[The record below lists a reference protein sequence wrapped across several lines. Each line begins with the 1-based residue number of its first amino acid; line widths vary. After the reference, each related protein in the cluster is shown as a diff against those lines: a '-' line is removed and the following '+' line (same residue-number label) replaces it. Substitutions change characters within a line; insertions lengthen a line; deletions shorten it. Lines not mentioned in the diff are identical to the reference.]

1 MRSAAPCLA
10 VCCVAVVVIGFAP
23 PVQAGYTTTLT
34 FDTTAR
40 STNDPTNSAI
50 VRDQIRVDVTDVDS
64 GHVAFKFYF
73 RDTSKTQPTITDIYF
88 ADGNLLN
95 APPTITTTG
104 YVRGFTN
111 SATPQSFVGPSTFK
125 PSQFFT
131 AGADNP
137 QPSKGIN
144 PGDTLTFTFTY
155 KAGVNYDGILAALRA
170 APPDNYTPDTLGIG
184 LKIQNFANG
193 GSEWAVNNAPA
204 NPLPAPA
211 GVVLVL
217 SCVPFALVGRLV
229 RRKLT
234 AGA

>member
-1 MRSAAPCLA
+1 MRHLFLRVV
-10 VCCVAVVVIGFAP
+10 VCCATLVVFGLAP

-40 STNDPTNSAI
+40 SANDPTNSAI
-50 VRDQIRVDVTDVDS
+50 VRDQIRLDVIDVDS
-64 GHVAFKFYF
+64 SHVAFKFYF
-73 RDTSKTQPTITDIYF
+73 LDTTKTKPTITDIYF
-88 ADGNLLN
+88 ADGNLLS

-104 YVRGFTN
+104 YVQGFTR
-111 SATPQSFVGPSTFK
+111 SATPQNFVGPSTFS
-125 PSQFFT
+125 PTQFFT
-131 AGADNP
+131 AAADNP

-155 KAGVNYDGILAALRA
+155 KSGVNYDGILAALRA
-170 APPDNYTPDTLGIG
+170 APPNNYTPDTLGIG

-193 GSEWAVNNAPA
+193 GSEWAINNAPA
-204 NPLPAPA
+204 NPVPAPA

-217 SCVPFALVGRLV
+217 SCVPFAIVGHLV

-234 AGA
+234 TVA